1 MKKICFVVQRYGLEV
16 NGGAELHCRQL
27 AEHLHP
33 FYDVTVLTTKAVD
46 YISWANAYEKDEEEI
61 NGVRV
66 LRFGVEYPREMEIFN
81 EVNAR
86 FARGEIRTREEQE
99 EWLDKQGPYVPSLLN
114 YIREEKDAY
123 NAFIFFTYL
132 YYPTV
137 KGIPLV
143 REKAILIPTAHREP
157 FLEMSMYRDV
167 FCLPRGIF
175 YNTRE
180 ERYLAEFVFENENI
194 PNDIGG
200 VGVQTPEYT
209 DPSGFRAKY
218 GLEQYLLYVGRI
230 DTAKG
235 CEWLFR
241 FFKRYK
247 QRRPGSLKLVLMG
260 KPVIP
265 IPDDENIISLG
276 FVDEKDKFDG
286 MAGAEALVLPSE
298 FESLSIV
305 VLESMAV
312 KRPVIVNGKCE
323 VLAGHCIRSNG
334 GLYYESY
341 SEFEGA
347 VDFILEHPETAD
359 IMGENGKRY
368 VEKNYR
374 WEQIVERLCQLIEM
388 KVSGQS

>member
-27 AEHLHP
+27 AEHLRP

-66 LRFGVEYPREMEIFN
+66 LRFGVEYPRKMEIFN

-209 DPSGFRAKY
+209 DPSEFRAKY
-218 GLEQYLLYVGRI
+218 GLDQYLLYVGRI

-341 SEFEGA
+341 SEFERA

>member
-27 AEHLHP
+27 AEHLRP

-66 LRFGVEYPREMEIFN
+66 LRFGVEYPRKMEIFN

-209 DPSGFRAKY
+209 DPSEFRAKY
-218 GLEQYLLYVGRI
+218 GLDQYLLYVGRI

-341 SEFEGA
+341 SEFER
-347 VDFILEHPETAD
+347 VIDFILEHPETAD

>member
-27 AEHLHP
+27 AEHLCP

-66 LRFGVEYPREMEIFN
+66 LRFGVEHPREMEIFN

-86 FARGEIRTREEQE
+86 FARGEIRSRQEEQ
-99 EWLDKQGPYVPSLLN
+99 EWLDKQGPYVPSMLE
-114 YIREEKDAY
+114 YIQKEKEQY
-123 NAFIFFTYL
+123 EVFIFFTYL

-137 KGIPLV
+137 MGIPLV

-157 FLEMSMYRDV
+157 FLEMSMYQEV
-167 FCLPRGIF
+167 FRLPRGIF

-180 ERYLAEFVFENENI
+180 ERYLTEFVFENENI

-200 VGVQTPEYT
+200 VGIEIPEHL
-209 DPSGFRAKY
+209 DPLGFRRKY
-218 GLEQYLLYVGRI
+218 NLEQYLLYVGRI
-230 DTAKG
+230 DQAKG
-235 CEWLFR
+235 CIQLFR

-247 QRRPGSLKLVLMG
+247 EKHPGNLKLVLMG

-265 IPDDENIISLG
+265 ILDDEHIVSLG
-276 FVDEKDKFDG
+276 FVDEQDKFDG

-305 VLESMAV
+305 VLESMAAG
-312 KRPVIVNGKCE
+312 RPVVVNGRCE
-323 VLAGHCIRSNG
+323 VLAGHCIRSNA
-334 GLYYESY
+334 GLYYETY
-341 SEFEGA
+341 EEFERA
-347 VDFILEHPETAD
+347 IDFILGHEKIAGV
-359 IMGENGKRY
+359 MGENGKKY
-368 VEKNYR
+368 VAKNYQ
-374 WEQIVERLCQLIEM
+374 WDQIVNKLRCLIEK
-388 KVSGQS
+388 KVDKRS

>member
-27 AEHLHP
+27 AEHLRP

-46 YISWANAYEKDEEEI
+46 YISWANTYEKDEEEI

-209 DPSGFRAKY
+209 DPSEFRAKY
-218 GLEQYLLYVGRI
+218 GLDQYLLYVGRI

-341 SEFEGA
+341 SEFER
-347 VDFILEHPETAD
+347 VIDFILEHPETAD

>member
-27 AEHLHP
+27 AEHLRP

-46 YISWANAYEKDEEEI
+46 YISWANTYEKDEEEI

-66 LRFGVEYPREMEIFN
+66 LRFGVEHPRKMEIFN

-209 DPSGFRAKY
+209 DPSEFRAKY
-218 GLEQYLLYVGRI
+218 GLDQYLLYVGRI

-341 SEFEGA
+341 SEFER
-347 VDFILEHPETAD
+347 VIDFILEHPETAD

>member
-27 AEHLHP
+27 AEHLRP

-66 LRFGVEYPREMEIFN
+66 LRFGVEYPRKMETFN

-209 DPSGFRAKY
+209 DPSEFRAKY
-218 GLEQYLLYVGRI
+218 GLDQYLLYVGRI

-341 SEFEGA
+341 SEFER
-347 VDFILEHPETAD
+347 VIDFILEHPETAD